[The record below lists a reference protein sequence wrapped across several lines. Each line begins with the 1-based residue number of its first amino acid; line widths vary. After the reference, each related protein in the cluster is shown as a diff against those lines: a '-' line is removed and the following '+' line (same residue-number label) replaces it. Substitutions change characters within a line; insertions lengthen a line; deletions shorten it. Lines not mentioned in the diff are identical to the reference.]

1 MRRQRASVL
10 RRKWGEECGGHL
22 TCTSNKGSALPCLLS
37 SLLSA
42 LFQSRTERLHFRQVS
57 IVECQEEWSIDS
69 AEFRATQTLLISL
82 LTKGG
87 GSAPKTFK
95 QSHRQPAS
103 ALKEVDRRAVRHG
116 AMVASGSFCDEANF
130 NEGPFSFSMMS
141 IRRSI
146 RRAAR
151 GAYMYR
157 TTGSRST
164 YAGFILGC
172 WRLQSFDAALAAS
185 Y

>member
-1 MRRQRASVL
+1 MYCLLLRCPLPLGVSCRILLVLRLQIAYLLDPVKLGLQMRRQRASVL

-103 ALKEVDRRAVRHG
+103 ALKEVDRTMALWRYG
-116 AMVASGSFCDEANF
+116 
-130 NEGPFSFSMMS
+130 S
-141 IRRSI
+141 IRV
-146 RRAAR
+146 
-151 GAYMYR
+151 
-157 TTGSRST
+157 
-164 YAGFILGC
+164 FL
-172 WRLQSFDAALAAS
+172 
-185 Y
+185 